1 MCVSSLL
8 FCTKCSLL
16 SSGGRNPVVVS
27 HYFGAILVSPVSPTI
42 ESESVKFNHDVAMTR
57 DVLKH
62 IQQWKESGGWAL
74 PRSGITHVLVCRIYT
89 FLFCLDQVCVMQ
101 ILYLTKTYEI
111 FKKAK
116 SYSLLFNL
124 FFVLERFCT
133 LGRRIVRLIKFL
145 WLHML

>member
-1 MCVSSLL
+1 MNAL
-8 FCTKCSLL
+8 FQKVRCGCLRQIQKQVF
-16 SSGGRNPVVVS
+16 SGCDSRDEQWPK
-27 HYFGAILVSPVSPTI
+27 
-42 ESESVKFNHDVAMTR
+42 SESVKFNHDVAMTR

-62 IQQWKESGGWAL
+62 TQQWKESGGWAL

-116 SYSLLFNL
+116 SALKIL
-124 FFVLERFCT
+124 VA
-133 LGRRIVRLIKFL
+133 I
-145 WLHML
+145 